1 MSKKYVK
8 KPVVIEAVRFE
19 DNTEFKLAGFWNG
32 TSSQRKRSGE
42 LMAKKK
48 KRVRAVG
55 AADMEIHVGKNHI
68 EVVGHAENDNV
79 CAAERKPK
87 Y

>member
-1 MSKKYVK
+1 
-8 KPVVIEAVRFE
+8 
-19 DNTEFKLAGFWNG
+19 
-32 TSSQRKRSGE
+32 
-42 LMAKKK
+42 MAKKK